1 MIPHL
6 SPTRR
11 LLVLLTATTL
21 MALYIAGP
29 PLAASPT
36 AQVNVKLS
44 GTMQP
49 DGDVYA
55 LVFSPDSRRV
65 VYMADAE
72 TDEAY
77 ELFSAPSDGGSPPVR
92 LSGLLPFRT
101 QIWQYQVT
109 PDSAHVVYDAPQET
123 AGVYELFIVP
133 IDGGLSLKLNGPLPP
148 GGGVSPS
155 ESAPTPPVWCT
166 PLTSRRMR
174 LSSSTACPSA
184 AAR

>member
-29 PLAASPT
+29 PLAASPI

-55 LVFSPDSRRV
+55 LVFSPDSRHV

-92 LSGLLPFRT
+92 LSGLLPSRT
-101 QIWQYQVT
+101 QIRQ
-109 PDSAHVVYDAPQET
+109 
-123 AGVYELFIVP
+123 
-133 IDGGLSLKLNGPLPP
+133 
-148 GGGVSPS
+148 
-155 ESAPTPPVWCT
+155 
-166 PLTSRRMR
+166 
-174 LSSSTACPSA
+174 
-184 AAR
+184 